1 MFKFRANRLV
11 SNYQTNQVEQE
22 IEVLPT
28 FYRPRFLWKKKCFFC
43 SRLRLDEHY
52 RNFRKREQNKQNQI
66 WDIFNSSNGKKV
78 SISRTIFCLLLN
90 SNWIV
95 STRRKCCSSFAQK
108 LFTTSSELFS
118 TFDLPQFC
126 IYRLHVQHR
135 CIHLYWIL
143 KHRVAGQKGWWQIWN
158 QT

>member
-66 WDIFNSSNGKKV
+66 WDIFKK
-78 SISRTIFCLLLN
+78 SR
-90 SNWIV
+90 SV
-95 STRRKCCSSFAQK
+95 EQSFA
-108 LFTTSSELFS
+108 
-118 TFDLPQFC
+118 
-126 IYRLHVQHR
+126 Y
-135 CIHLYWIL
+135 Y
-143 KHRVAGQKGWWQIWN
+143 
-158 QT
+158 